1 MNTLSESKQQAVC
14 EMPPHFPKCLSQA
27 VAWDTAVCEY
37 ANAHQLS
44 IDDALEYLSECHN
57 CGKSLDD
64 NYDGIG
70 HRYCSER
77 CQYYCEDFH
86 YTCFREGNCR
96 VCPRDKDPDYDSLAI
111 PNLEDSRERDEQTI
125 LFTTEL
131 QKYKNTLDDLV
142 SSPISAICTEGVGS
156 NICSDCWDTCG
167 IVPPSRSQHN
177 DALYGSTK
185 FDDPLLHLYD
195 GTEYEQGSKRG
206 GTPLYTQCA
215 ICDGNFHIADMATI
229 DDTHLVCTDC
239 FYDEENNWLTCAN
252 CGAFSGA
259 NMFCDHCATS
269 FASRCF
275 RCSGDDAKPS
285 DFYYKVIG
293 DTDTSE
299 LAKSDGF
306 ATLLDGRQS
315 PSTSELAKSDGFATL
330 LDGRQSPST
339 SELAKSGGFATL
351 LACAH
356 CYQSLQC
363 LDCHTFADYRLRE
376 QKCFDCHFK
385 KPLRPQKSLDDH
397 LLKIIAI
404 QRLSP
409 KHFDVLVRYA
419 ALCEFTIFDAYHYKS
434 RCHWS
439 GCYAEIPSVS
449 WNADELNQFC
459 SRRHYECFDEYNNHH
474 DYDTIH
480 EEYECLTCRACKS
493 PHKRNV
499 LLGVSK

>member
-1 MNTLSESKQQAVC
+1 MNTIYDTLSESKQQ
-14 EMPPHFPKCLSQA
+14 
-27 VAWDTAVCEY
+27 AVCEY

-111 PNLEDSRERDEQTI
+111 PHLEDSRERDEQTI

-142 SSPISAICTEGVGS
+142 SSPISDALTTGSDALTTGSDALTTGSDALTTGSDALTTGSEGDCPICTEGVGS

-167 IVPPSRSQHN
+167 IVPPSRGQHN

-195 GTEYEQGSKRG
+195 GPEYEQGSKRG
-206 GTPLYTQCA
+206 GTPLYYTHCA
-215 ICDGNFHIADMATI
+215 ICDGDFHIADMATI

-252 CGAFSGA
+252 CGVFSGA

-275 RCSGDDAKPS
+275 RCFGTKPS
-285 DFYYKVIG
+285 DFYYKVVG
-293 DTDTSE
+293 DTDTRS
-299 LAKSDGF
+299 
-306 ATLLDGRQS
+306 
-315 PSTSELAKSDGFATL
+315 
-330 LDGRQSPST
+330 
-339 SELAKSGGFATL
+339 L

>member
-1 MNTLSESKQQAVC
+1 MNTIYDTLSESQQQEVC

-44 IDDALEYLSECHN
+44 IDDALEYLSFCHN
-57 CGKSLDD
+57 CGNSLDD

-142 SSPISAICTEGVGS
+142 SSPISAAEGGCPICTEGIGS
-156 NICSDCWDTCG
+156 NICSDCWGTCG
-167 IVPPSRSQHN
+167 IVPPSRGQHN

-185 FDDPLLHLYD
+185 FDDPLLERGDAPLY
-195 GTEYEQGSKRG
+195 
-206 GTPLYTQCA
+206 YTQCA

-252 CGAFSGA
+252 CGVFSGA

-285 DFYYKVIG
+285 DFYYKVVG
-293 DTDTSE
+293 DTDTRS
-299 LAKSDGF
+299 
-306 ATLLDGRQS
+306 
-315 PSTSELAKSDGFATL
+315 
-330 LDGRQSPST
+330 
-339 SELAKSGGFATL
+339 L

-439 GCYAEIPSVS
+439 GCYAEIPSLA

-474 DYDTIH
+474 DYDTIY